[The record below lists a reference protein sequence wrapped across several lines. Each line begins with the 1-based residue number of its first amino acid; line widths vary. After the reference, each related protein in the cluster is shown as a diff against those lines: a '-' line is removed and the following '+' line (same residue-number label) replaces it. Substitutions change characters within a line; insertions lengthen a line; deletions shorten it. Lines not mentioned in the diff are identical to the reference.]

1 MTFPEHPLA
10 VALLTPP
17 ALAYR
22 AAVAWRNHRYDR
34 PGTAVHPGIPV
45 ISVGNLTVGGTGKT
59 PLTAWIAARLLEEGC
74 RPAVVS
80 RGYGGRSGRG
90 PCIVSRGAGP
100 LVPAAVAGDEP
111 MLLARRLPGVMVV
124 VGSDRVAGAR
134 AAREA
139 GADVLVLDDGFQ
151 HRRLARDLDLV
162 LLDSRDP
169 FGAYR
174 LLPSGPLR
182 EPVASLR
189 RAHAILLTRSRPGEP
204 FPFLE
209 RVIRR
214 HAGEVPL
221 LRAGHRTAGFVDAGG
236 SAQASPTRAVAFSG
250 IGSPDEFLVDLV
262 REGVEVVAERRF
274 PDHHRYRD
282 AELAE
287 IAREAREHAAVP
299 VTTEKDLARL
309 APPLPGLAGLLA
321 LRIEA
326 EPHEPERLRALLR
339 AAVGRSA

>member
-17 ALAYR
+17 ALVYR

-34 PGTAVHPGIPV
+34 PGASVHPGIPV
-45 ISVGNLTVGGTGKT
+45 ISIGNLTVGGTGKT
-59 PLTAWIAARLLEEGC
+59 PLTAWIASHLLEEGR

-80 RGYGGRSGRG
+80 RGYGGGSGRG
-90 PCIVSRGAGP
+90 PCFVSRGMGP
-100 LVPAAVAGDEP
+100 LVPASVGGDEP
-111 MLLARRLPGVMVV
+111 VLLARRLPGVMVV

-139 GADVLVLDDGFQ
+139 GADVVVLDDGFQ

-162 LLDSRDP
+162 LLDARDP

-182 EPVASLR
+182 EPVASLA
-189 RAHAILLTRSRPGEP
+189 RAHAVLVTRSRPGEP

-214 HAGEVPL
+214 HAGDLPV
-221 LRAGHRTAGFVDAGG
+221 LRAGHRTAGFVDARGN
-236 SAQASPTRAVAFSG
+236 AQPPPARAVAFSG
-250 IGSPDEFLVDLV
+250 IGSPDAFLADLLG
-262 REGVEVVAERRF
+262 EGVEVAAERRF

-287 IAREAREHAAVP
+287 IEALARTHGAVP
-299 VTTEKDLARL
+299 VATEKDLARL
-309 APPLPGLAGLLA
+309 PEPPPLPGLLA

-339 AAVGRSA
+339 AALRGNA

>member
-1 MTFPEHPLA
+1 LTFPEHPLA

-22 AAVAWRNHRYDR
+22 AAVAWRNRRYDR
-34 PGTAVHPGIPV
+34 PGAAVHPGIPV

-59 PLTAWIAARLLEEGC
+59 PLTAWIAGRLLEEGR

-80 RGYGGRSGRG
+80 RGYGGSSGRG

-100 LVPAAVAGDEP
+100 LLPAAVAGDEP
-111 MLLARRLPGVMVV
+111 VLLARLLPGVRVV

-162 LLDSRDP
+162 LLDSHDP

-182 EPVASLR
+182 EPVASLK
-189 RAHAILLTRSRPGEP
+189 RAHAVILTRSRPGEP

-214 HAGEVPL
+214 HAGQVPV
-221 LRAGHRTAGFVDAGG
+221 LRAGHRPTGFVDAAG
-236 SAQASPTRAVAFSG
+236 SVRPPPARAVAFCG
-250 IGSPDEFLVDLV
+250 IGSPDAFLVDLV
-262 REGVEVVAERRF
+262 REGVEVLEERRF
-274 PDHHRYRD
+274 PDHHRFRA
-282 AELAE
+282 AELTE
-287 IAREAREHAAVP
+287 ITALAQRHGAVP
-299 VTTEKDLARL
+299 VTTEKDLVRL
-309 APPLPGLAGLLA
+309 PAPDALPGLLA

-326 EPHEPERLRALLR
+326 EPHEPERLHALLLG
-339 AAVGRSA
+339 ALGRSA

>member
-1 MTFPEHPLA
+1 
-10 VALLTPP
+10 
-17 ALAYR
+17 
-22 AAVAWRNHRYDR
+22 
-34 PGTAVHPGIPV
+34 V

-59 PLTAWIAARLLEEGC
+59 PLTAWIAARLLEEGR

-80 RGYGGRSGRG
+80 RGYGGSSGRG
-90 PCIVSRGAGP
+90 PCIVSRGGAP

-111 MLLARRLPGVMVV
+111 VLLARRLPEVIVV
-124 VGSDRVAGAR
+124 VGSDRVRGAR
-134 AAREA
+134 AARET

-162 LLDSRDP
+162 LLDSHDP

-182 EPVASLR
+182 EPVESLA
-189 RAHAILLTRSRPGEP
+189 RADAVIVTRSRPGEP

-214 HAGEVPL
+214 HAGEVPV
-221 LRAGHRTAGFVDAGG
+221 LRAGHRTAGFVDAAGNLRPPP
-236 SAQASPTRAVAFSG
+236 ARAVAFCG
-250 IGSPDEFLVDLV
+250 IGSPDAFLADLLG
-262 REGVEVVAERRF
+262 EGVEVAAERRF

-287 IAREAREHAAVP
+287 IDGLARAHGAVP

-309 APPLPGLAGLLA
+309 SEPASLPSLLA

-339 AAVGRSA
+339 EALGRGA

>member
-34 PGTAVHPGIPV
+34 PGAAVHPGIPV

-59 PLTAWIAARLLEEGC
+59 PFTAWIAARLLEEGC

-80 RGYGGRSGRG
+80 RGYGGKSGRG
-90 PCIVSRGAGP
+90 PCIVSRGSGP
-100 LVPAAVAGDEP
+100 MVSAAVAGDEP
-111 MLLARRLPGVMVV
+111 LLLARLLPGVMVV

-162 LLDSRDP
+162 LLDSHDP

-182 EPVASLR
+182 EPVTSLK
-189 RAHAILLTRSRPGEP
+189 RAHAVILTRSRPGEP

-214 HAGEVPL
+214 HAGDVPL
-221 LRAGHRTAGFVDAGG
+221 LRAGHRATGFVDAAG
-236 SAQASPTRAVAFSG
+236 SVQPAPARAVAFSG
-250 IGSPDEFLVDLV
+250 IGSPDAFLQDLV
-262 REGVEVVAERRF
+262 REGVEVVEERRF
-274 PDHHRYRD
+274 PDHHRYR
-282 AELAE
+282 AGELAE
-287 IAREAREHAAVP
+287 IARLARTKTAAP

-309 APPLPGLAGLLA
+309 PAPASLPGLLA

-326 EPHEPERLRALLR
+326 VPHEPERLRALLR
-339 AAVGRSA
+339 GALGRRR